1 MCQEQSFLTLLR
13 LSWSKLEYYNFK
25 MLNIIPMVTAIKIA
39 MKYTE
44 GNVKSKIF
52 TTKNQSDIKE
62 ESNLGNEE

>member
-1 MCQEQSFLTLLR
+1 
-13 LSWSKLEYYNFK
+13 
-25 MLNIIPMVTAIKIA
+25 MVTAIKIA